1 MTASKKNLILK
12 RIMRIRVRVKPR
24 AKEERIEG
32 LSPDGTLVVRVAAPP
47 ERGKANE
54 RLVRILAEAFGVA
67 RSEVRVVAGHKS
79 RDKVVEVEGVGKE
92 ALGRFG

>member
-54 RLVRILAEAFGVA
+54 RLVRMLAEALGVA
-67 RSEVRVVAGHKS
+67 RSDVRVVAGHKS

-92 ALGRFG
+92 TLGRLG

>member
-12 RIMRIRVRVKPR
+12 GIMRIRVRVKPR

-32 LSPDGTLVVRVAAPP
+32 FSPDGTLVVRVAAPP

-92 ALGRFG
+92 ALGRLG

>member
-1 MTASKKNLILK
+1 
-12 RIMRIRVRVKPR
+12 
-24 AKEERIEG
+24 
-32 LSPDGTLVVRVAAPP
+32 VVRVAAPP

-92 ALGRFG
+92 VLGRLG

>member
-1 MTASKKNLILK
+1 M
-12 RIMRIRVRVKPR
+12 RVKPR

-92 ALGRFG
+92 VLGRLG

>member
-1 MTASKKNLILK
+1 
-12 RIMRIRVRVKPR
+12 MRIRVRVKPR

-67 RSEVRVVAGHKS
+67 RSDVRVVAGHKS

-92 ALGRFG
+92 VLGRLG

>member
-54 RLVRILAEAFGVA
+54 RLVRMLAEALGVA
-67 RSEVRVVAGHKS
+67 RSDVRVVAGHKS

-92 ALGRFG
+92 VLGRLG

>member
-1 MTASKKNLILK
+1 LTASKKNLILK

-92 ALGRFG
+92 VLGRLG

>member
-32 LSPDGTLVVRVAAPP
+32 FSPDGTLVVRVAAPP

-92 ALGRFG
+92 VLGRLG

>member
-1 MTASKKNLILK
+1 
-12 RIMRIRVRVKPR
+12 MRIRVRVKPR

-92 ALGRFG
+92 VLGRLG

>member
-92 ALGRFG
+92 VLGRLG